1 MYHIYRMTTYYY
13 YTLFAKVL
21 EKWDEG
27 LAEPPVTR
35 YLKVTIDII
44 PALLVILRIYN
55 MIS

>member
-55 MIS
+55 MIF